1 MLSAV
6 DAFVGNLKS
15 DFERTVTELAYA
27 RRYGIATPLMAD
39 KTLEEMASGC
49 LEEGCPVDLVDDL
62 IESLK
67 ADAAALAKKQQSMLV
82 MIGRLQALN
91 ASPETNKNEIEK
103 LVGAASRSFSVVGGY
118 DFPGEPLGYSQKPS
132 KGFDGYTIE

>member
-1 MLSAV
+1 MLAFLFALGLSSAA
-6 DAFVGNLKS
+6 AFSAPV
-15 DFERTVTELAYA
+15 FVPRTVM
-27 RRYGIATPLMAD
+27 RVATPLMAD

-67 ADAAALAKKQQSMLV
+67 ADSAALAKKQQSMLV

-91 ASPETNKNEIEK
+91 ANPETNKNEIEK
-103 LVGAASRSFSVVGGY
+103 LVGAASRSFSVVGGF